1 MLSAQEQGFGV
12 CDSGGCLRGCLW
24 IEIHHLSLN
33 RSVVVFLDEVVACR
47 QSNLHRQICDIR

>member
-33 RSVVVFLDEVVACR
+33 RSVVVFLDEVKDSCS
-47 QSNLHRQICDIR
+47 Q